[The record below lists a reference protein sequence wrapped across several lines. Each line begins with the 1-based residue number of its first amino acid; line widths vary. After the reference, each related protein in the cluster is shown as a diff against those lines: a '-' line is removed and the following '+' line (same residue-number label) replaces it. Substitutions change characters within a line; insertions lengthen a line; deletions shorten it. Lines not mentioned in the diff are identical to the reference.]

1 VTSEAALSAVPPD
14 KLMRLAESSW
24 GRKGDHSVWM
34 NEATQWMWE
43 VEHRAERDMI
53 KYTKSLPW
61 RTDTNVAEALKW
73 AGREL
78 MLLQASDWPFIVE
91 NGSAL
96 DYAVKRFS
104 LHSERFQR
112 ALDIARGKSPASLNE
127 SRLAEMR
134 AHDRVLED
142 LDLSWWE

>member
-1 VTSEAALSAVPPD
+1 
-14 KLMRLAESSW
+14 
-24 GRKGDHSVWM
+24 
-34 NEATQWMWE
+34 MWE